1 MGGSPHTPADIS
13 HLLIR
18 ALGCWHFAHCN
29 DFMVVTSP
37 GQKKEVME
45 ANSKGPD
52 IPDHVVTYSSFQGKR
67 ITAGGY
73 RLAFSV
79 ADVVL
84 PEISGYGTFVKLK
97 SVLKTTVSGPRQN
110 GS

>member
-52 IPDHVVTYSSFQGKR
+52 VPDHVVTYSSFQGKESLQVVTDWPSVWLMLSCLR
-67 ITAGGY
+67 
-73 RLAFSV
+73 SV
-79 ADVVL
+79 ATGRL
-84 PEISGYGTFVKLK
+84 
-97 SVLKTTVSGPRQN
+97 
-110 GS
+110 